1 MGAPLHRR
9 TEKVAR
15 KLCAALGK
23 VFEVGLYEDVT
34 IGNVFM
40 KGLIE
45 FELKNCLRKGMNMGN
60 PNDRIHWLD
69 LQYEKIAKYCAKC
82 GYFGHD
88 DDVYEIEKMALKIGE
103 VFISKDLGSWLKV
116 RQKGKMV
123 AWFEK
128 RNTQVEGNEDM
139 GRTRPKLFLD
149 NMAKERFESD
159 FRSRGIYAP
168 PEVNFEFFAKEPE
181 LSVFQ
186 LFTQMGWKP
195 FLAIKE
201 KIYPSLIREFY
212 SNLVFS
218 EEEGEPVGRS
228 MLRGKRA
235 DLTTGNIRRWIGVKK
250 GDFKRYSSREPIT
263 METYSIEKAAKKL
276 GGSPNGEVTLAQLGV
291 NERLLAHVLCQLIM
305 PKAGTSNDPSQFDI
319 FLMWCAVKGWKPDLA
334 FIILNHMKDT
344 LARPTT
350 DLPYETLITLIARAR
365 GVVFEDDDWVGANV
379 QGNYDQR
386 LIQNLSFKKVGG
398 KWIKLGKAKVK
409 PGEGTEK
416 RKMNVKH
423 GRRPP
428 KSTKGSSTRKSS
440 RLLKKDIS
448 SPSSPIQVLAGEKE
462 ESADFDATLYFE
474 SLVHQPIKEEP
485 TEKEYDTTM
494 FSSASNKAPNQEEHQ
509 AVSSQL
515 APEDE
520 STPENEPEHDH
531 PVAQHS
537 PKTKPAS
544 SEPLPQ
550 PPLTPLAEIREQLKL
565 LTSQL
570 ASAREEIYELKMIN
584 VEMRAQQKEAS
595 MTKPTPLDITPDHP
609 SNA

>member
-1 MGAPLHRR
+1 MAS
-9 TEKVAR
+9 TAIVK
-15 KLCAALGK
+15 
-23 VFEVGLYEDVT
+23 
-34 IGNVFM
+34 
-40 KGLIE
+40 
-45 FELKNCLRKGMNMGN
+45 RKG
-60 PNDRIHWLD
+60 
-69 LQYEKIAKYCAKC
+69 
-82 GYFGHD
+82 
-88 DDVYEIEKMALKIGE
+88 
-103 VFISKDLGSWLKV
+103 S
-116 RQKGKMV
+116 
-123 AWFEK
+123 
-128 RNTQVEGNEDM
+128 NTSFAI
-139 GRTRPKLFLD
+139 TKRPKLFLD
-149 NMAKERFESD
+149 NLAKDRFESD
-159 FRSRGIYAP
+159 FRSRGICAP
-168 PEVNFEFFAKEPE
+168 REVNFKFFAKEPE

-218 EEEGEPVGRS
+218 EEEG
-228 MLRGKRA
+228 
-235 DLTTGNIRRWIGVKK
+235 
-250 GDFKRYSSREPIT
+250 DFKRYSGREPIT
-263 METYSIEKAAKKL
+263 METYSIEKVAKKL

-319 FLMWCAVKGWKPDLA
+319 FLMWCAVKGWEPDLA

-344 LARPTT
+344 LARLTA
-350 DLPYETLITLIARAR
+350 DIPYGALITLIAQAR
-365 GVVFEDDDWVGANV
+365 GVVFEDEDWVSANV

-386 LIQNLSFKKVGG
+386 LIQNMSFKKVGG
-398 KWIKLGKAKVK
+398 KWIKLGKAKVE

-428 KSTKGSSTRKSS
+428 KSTKGSGTRKSS

-448 SPSSPIQVLAGEKE
+448 SPIQVSAEEKE
-462 ESADFDATLYFE
+462 ESVDFDATLY
-474 SLVHQPIKEEP
+474 SKSPVYQPIKEEP
-485 TEKEYDTTM
+485 TEKDFDTTM
-494 FSSASNKAPNQEEHQ
+494 FSSASNKAPNQDEHQ
-509 AVSSQL
+509 A
-515 APEDE
+515 
-520 STPENEPEHDH
+520 
-531 PVAQHS
+531 HS
-537 PKTKPAS
+537 PKAKPAS

-570 ASAREEIYELKMIN
+570 ASAREEIYEHKMII

-595 MTKPTPLDITPDHP
+595 MTKPTPLAIIPDHP